1 MSDDKVDNVER
12 LVKRMGFD
20 PASRPSASED
30 LLKEV
35 LAELNKER
43 QEKAKVALKA
53 TMEEAVKLREEMK
66 KVDNQYNQTRANF
79 NKQLGKL
86 LNSLENS
93 LRGRPPQ
100 SDGEAAEGEPTPQ
113 G

>member
-1 MSDDKVDNVER
+1 MSDDKIDNVER

-35 LAELNKER
+35 LGELNKER
-43 QEKAKVALKA
+43 QDKAKVALKV
-53 TMEEAVKLREEMK
+53 TLEEAVKLREEMN
-66 KVDNQYNQTRANF
+66 KVDKQYNQTRANF

-93 LRGRPPQ
+93 LRGRQQQPE
-100 SDGEAAEGEPTPQ
+100 GEAFEGESTPQ
-113 G
+113 E